1 MIILGLKLIITLSQF
16 TITPV
21 ILIIYGHF
29 WTDVFEVQGFNKNNR
44 SIIKRTNFSKI
55 IFKRDCLVL
64 MNLMADM

>member
-1 MIILGLKLIITLSQF
+1 MIILGLKLIIALSQF

-44 SIIKRTNFSKI
+44 SIIKRSNFFQKLISKETAL
-55 IFKRDCLVL
+55 F
-64 MNLMADM
+64 

>member
-29 WTDVFEVQGFNKNNR
+29 WSDVFEVQGFNNKL
-44 SIIKRTNFSKI
+44 KKDF
-55 IFKRDCLVL
+55 DL
-64 MNLMADM
+64 